1 MQNYQPRRI
10 RGVKVEA
17 NFMNYIKIFNALLF
31 FLFVA
36 LGGYLLYTFIGSADW
51 DDVKQNIRNADFTV
65 AWAALAVSVLVYIV
79 RTLRWNLLLNAAGQ
93 KTSFANTFIA
103 TAFAYGISFFVPRL
117 GEIFRCTWQ
126 KENQQIPLAISL
138 GTVLLER
145 IVDVLMLLLLIA
157 LTIILQYD
165 KVYSF
170 FYHDIWEAGFE
181 NTFNNLYN
189 NWYWVIVAGLALIFG
204 LYYCYIKLIKYKF
217 FANFVSGLKSIVA
230 LKQKGRFIIYTLIIW
245 ICYYMLTYCWFYV
258 FPETSSLTLLAGLT
272 ICTIGTIGRSI
283 PISGGGMG
291 AYHYLVGAALVLYN
305 VPSSHG
311 KALAMIIHGGQTVF
325 TFLMCVFSFIILV
338 LRSKKG
344 IRSEG

>member
-1 MQNYQPRRI
+1 
-10 RGVKVEA
+10 
-17 NFMNYIKIFNALLF
+17 MNYIKIFNALVFL
-31 FLFVA
+31 LFVF
-36 LGGYLLYTFIGSADW
+36 LGIYLLYTFIGSSDW
-51 DDVKQNIRNADFTV
+51 EEVKRNIRTADFTV
-65 AWAALAVSVLVYIV
+65 AWAALVVSVLVYII

-117 GEIFRCTWQ
+117 GEVYRCTWQ

-145 IVDVLMLLLLIA
+145 LVDVLMLLILIT
-157 LTIILQYD
+157 LTIILQFG
-165 KVYSF
+165 KVYDF

-181 NTFNNLYN
+181 KTFNNLYDH
-189 NWYWVIVAGLALIFG
+189 WYWVILGSITLGVLI
-204 LYYCYIKLIKYKF
+204 YYSYIKLIKYNF
-217 FANFVSGLKSIVA
+217 FANFISGLRSIID
-230 LKQKGRFIIYTLIIW
+230 LEQKRRFIIYTSIIW
-245 ICYYMLTYCWFYV
+245 LCYYLLTYCWFYV

-305 VPSSHG
+305 VPSTYG

-325 TFLMCVFSFIILV
+325 TFLMCLV
-338 LRSKKG
+338 SVGYLLYRRFFASPP
-344 IRSEG
+344 SE